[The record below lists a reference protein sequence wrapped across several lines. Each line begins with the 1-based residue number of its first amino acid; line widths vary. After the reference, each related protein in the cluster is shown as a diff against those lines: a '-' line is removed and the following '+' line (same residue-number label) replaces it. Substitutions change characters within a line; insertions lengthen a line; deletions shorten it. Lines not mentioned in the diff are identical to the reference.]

1 MPETSKRRGP
11 KPTGQALSGAERQ
24 RRYMQRLKG
33 KAVTD
38 RVSAPAVSDELPAA
52 RARIAELE
60 TLVANLRTSE
70 RASKIE
76 ANRLTRER
84 DEARAELAAIKALP
98 ARPSPAQNT
107 VTDDKPRGYPT
118 EVKALAVRMADEGK
132 ETKEIRAAILEAC
145 GKAPD
150 ISNLAR
156 LMRQWRA
163 ALV

>member
-1 MPETSKRRGP
+1 MPETKRRGP

-24 RRYMQRLKG
+24 RRYMERLKG
-33 KAVTD
+33 KTVTD

-60 TLVANLRTSE
+60 TLVATLE
-70 RASKIE
+70 
-76 ANRLTRER
+76 RER

-118 EVKALAVRMADEGK
+118 EVKAAAVALADAGK
-132 ETKEIRAAILEAC
+132 TTPEIRAAILEAC
-145 GKAPD
+145 GRAPD
-150 ISNLAR
+150 ITNLAR
-156 LMRQWRA
+156 LVRQ
-163 ALV
+163 